1 MDIDPATLR
10 WRSSSTSP
18 RGEADRVEVAV
29 LPDGGWAVRNG
40 ADGDEGDILWFTPG
54 EVRAF
59 VLGVRDGEFDI

>member
-18 RGEADRVEVAV
+18 DGEDDRVEVAV

-59 VLGVRDGEFDI
+59 VLGVKDGEFDI

>member
-10 WRSSSTSP
+10 WRSPSAS
-18 RGEADRVEVAV
+18 GEEDGDRVEVAV

-40 ADGDEGDILWFTPG
+40 ADGDKGEILWFTPS

>member
-10 WRSSSTSP
+10 WRSPSTNP
-18 RGEADRVEVAV
+18 DAEGDRVEVAV

-40 ADGDEGDILWFTPG
+40 ADGEEGDILWFTPG

-59 VLGVRDGEFDI
+59 VLGVKDGEFDV

>member
-1 MDIDPATLR
+1 MDIDPATLA
-10 WRSSSTSP
+10 WRSSSTNP
-18 RGEADRVEVAV
+18 DDEGDRVEVAV

-59 VLGVRDGEFDI
+59 VLGVKDGEFDI

>member
-10 WRSSSTSP
+10 WRSSSTNP
-18 RGEADRVEVAV
+18 DGVGDRVEVAV

-59 VLGVRDGEFDI
+59 VLGVKDGEFDI